1 MLLSFLFYAFA
12 NPTASQYIRMG
23 LPRLIV
29 QQSQLTIQKYPDD
42 ALSFATLGIGY
53 ARLGQ
58 YADAQSAF
66 LCSDQSNYENALEY
80 LADSYR
86 YFYDIS
92 SAVGIRNSLLWDNQ
106 TLDQDRVRIYYDMI
120 EDYRFGN
127 QIENARTTAY
137 ELIGFHP
144 RAMLGWA
151 QLANIAMDENNLDE
165 AFMYL
170 EVITRDIQ
178 NGRRSPKELIYI
190 QTRFAYLMGEYEEA
204 HTMIQKSFQQQPTH
218 DSLLWLAKAKH
229 ALYGPKESLALLER
243 KKFQYNE
250 HPKVLEF
257 KRALYL
263 ELEMYEQ
270 ISQVDDFLQ
279 KYAP

>member
-1 MLLSFLFYAFA
+1 MLLSFLFCAFA
-12 NPTASQYIRMG
+12 NPAASQYIRMG

-29 QQSQLTIQKYPDD
+29 QQSQQTIQKYPDD
-42 ALSFATLGIGY
+42 VLSFATLGIGY

-58 YADAQSAF
+58 YAEAQSAL
-66 LCSDQSNYENALEY
+66 LCSGKSNYENAMEY

-86 YFYDIS
+86 YFNDIH
-92 SAVGIRNSLLWDNQ
+92 SAVEIRSSLLWDEQ

-127 QIENARTTAY
+127 QIDDARSSAY

-170 EVITRDIQ
+170 ELITRDIQ

-190 QTRFAYLMGEYEEA
+190 QTRFAYLMGEYEDA
-204 HTMIQKSFQQQPTH
+204 HTMIQKSFQRQPTH
-218 DSLLWLAKAKH
+218 DSLLWLAKAKY
-229 ALYGPKESLALLER
+229 ALNGPQDALALLER

-263 ELEMYEQ
+263 ELELPEKT
-270 ISQVDDFLQ
+270 SQVDELLR
-279 KYAP
+279 KYNL

>member
-1 MLLSFLFYAFA
+1 MLLSFLFCAFA
-12 NPTASQYIRMG
+12 NPAASQYIRMG

-92 SAVGIRNSLLWDNQ
+92 SAVGIRESLLWDNQ

-127 QIENARTTAY
+127 QIEDARTTAY

-190 QTRFAYLMGEYEEA
+190 QTRLAYLMGEYEEA

-229 ALYGPKESLALLER
+229 ALYGPQESLALLER

-270 ISQVDDFLQ
+270 INQLDDLLR
-279 KYAP
+279 KYTP